1 MSYNVNDVMMI
12 RVKPKSV
19 EEHGVITNKS
29 VLETEKERNNLHKEL
44 EFIEVQ
50 LQGKREHR
58 AQNRRNVSL
67 GSLHDQPKSY
77 TVKDGFLLHFRRG

>member
-1 MSYNVNDVMMI
+1 MSCNVNDVLML
-12 RVKPKSV
+12 RVKPQSV

-29 VLETEKERNNLHKEL
+29 VLETEKERNKLHKEL
-44 EFIEVQ
+44 EDIEVK

-67 GSLHDQPKSY
+67 GSLHDQQKSY
-77 TVKDGFLLHFRRG
+77 TVKDGFFLHVRRG